1 MANFSTVTAS
11 SGSLVD
17 IDATLFIQLGIFLVM
32 LFLLSRLLFR
42 PVVQLIEARHEA
54 TEGTLNAAVALEKEA
69 AEIDKTAETK
79 LAELRR
85 DAGQEKDRM
94 LGEAADKE
102 RDIQTHTREKSHVMV
117 AELKAKAKADIAKT
131 RQQLEKETD
140 ALASAVAAKLLG
152 RSI

>member
-1 MANFSTVTAS
+1 MAIFSTVTAS

-42 PVVQLIEARHEA
+42 PVIQLIEARREA
-54 TEGTLNAAVALEKEA
+54 TEGTLNAAIALEKEA
-69 AEIDKTAETK
+69 ADIDKTAEAK
-79 LAELRR
+79 LAEMRR
-85 DAGQEKDRM
+85 NAGQEKDRM
-94 LGEAADKE
+94 LGEAAEKE
-102 RDIQTHTREKSHVMV
+102 RDIQTRTRKKSHAMV
-117 AELKAKAKADIAKT
+117 AELKAKAKADIAETK
-131 RQQLEKETD
+131 QQLEKETD